1 MLKQVASIKRSFV
14 ITLTGAIV
22 ASFLFSCLVFY
33 QQYQAKLS
41 SIQDIQDDL
50 IFRSH
55 NLFNRELG
63 SIRQLMKLLVAD
75 NALKSTTDNS
85 DSVNLNQI
93 NSKVLQHFIDF
104 GSATD
109 LISQIR
115 WLDASGQERFRVN
128 FENNA
133 YEVIPENELQNKKLR
148 YYFQQGML
156 VKPPNIYTSVLDLN
170 IENKVIVKPYQP
182 TLRATYRTN
191 SSDYYFDGLLV
202 VNFNLSDLFKQFAS
216 HSEAKAQ
223 LFVLNSEGH
232 WLLHQDKSK
241 EWAFMFDA
249 QTPSLAEESPKL
261 WQHIA
266 SLPIEEIGHF
276 AEHRVKSFIKMLMF
290 DDNTSEVETNYVI
303 LLVKSIDEVLQN
315 LFWHAIQTAGLTML
329 ILVAIFGVYLWREYH
344 FKLKLLSSA
353 IELQQEQQALTVAN
367 QKLNKNLIQ
376 QQKLQEDLVEAQKLS
391 SLGMMVAGIA
401 HEMNTPVGGAV
412 ISTSNAQVICQ
423 KLQDQIQK
431 GLTKQY
437 LDESLVS
444 INDNLYLSRLNLD
457 KAVMHIKSFKRMAID
472 RASEQLVSCDMNK
485 IVDDLFAVLHPRFKT
500 SRVALNK
507 HIETNCNLV
516 SRPGIISQ
524 LLENLILNAL
534 EHGFNEGEVGQ
545 IDVRVFNLDLK
556 TICITVSDNGMGIN
570 PDLRD
575 KLFEPFVTSSRNHG
589 HTGLGLSMVKQWAT
603 KILQGSVSIRQ
614 QEELP
619 KGISTQFEIVL
630 PINISVL

>member
-1 MLKQVASIKRSFV
+1 M
-14 ITLTGAIV
+14 
-22 ASFLFSCLVFY
+22 
-33 QQYQAKLS
+33 
-41 SIQDIQDDL
+41 
-50 IFRSH
+50 
-55 NLFNRELG
+55 
-63 SIRQLMKLLVAD
+63 
-75 NALKSTTDNS
+75 
-85 DSVNLNQI
+85 
-93 NSKVLQHFIDF
+93 
-104 GSATD
+104 
-109 LISQIR
+109 
-115 WLDASGQERFRVN
+115 
-128 FENNA
+128 
-133 YEVIPENELQNKKLR
+133 
-148 YYFQQGML
+148 
-156 VKPPNIYTSVLDLN
+156 
-170 IENKVIVKPYQP
+170 
-182 TLRATYRTN
+182 
-191 SSDYYFDGLLV
+191 
-202 VNFNLSDLFKQFAS
+202 
-216 HSEAKAQ
+216 
-223 LFVLNSEGH
+223 
-232 WLLHQDKSK
+232 
-241 EWAFMFDA
+241 
-249 QTPSLAEESPKL
+249 
-261 WQHIA
+261 
-266 SLPIEEIGHF
+266 
-276 AEHRVKSFIKMLMF
+276 
-290 DDNTSEVETNYVI
+290 
-303 LLVKSIDEVLQN
+303 LQN

-507 HIETNCNLV
+507 HIETNCILV